1 MKQRLHKILA
11 AAGIA
16 SLRKSEQMITEGR
29 IKVNGVIA
37 NIGDF
42 ADLETDD
49 IVADGNQVSAETKRY
64 LLLNKPTGYVTTVT
78 DPHGRPTVM
87 DLLDVRER
95 IYPIGRLDV
104 DTEGLL
110 LLTNDGD
117 FSQKM
122 AHPSYEIEK
131 TYLAEL
137 SKMLSEESEALL
149 VRGIM
154 LEDGPTSP
162 AKIKIVSNRRRRV
175 EITIHEGRNRII
187 RRMFESIE
195 APVTRLRRIRFGTVE
210 LEDLPKRGYRELTG
224 KEVESLMDLAVESK
238 RTAKPRTPWKK
249 PEEET
254 RNDRR
259 LAFKASRP
267 VRRDGAGERRAT
279 FDSGDSRRPTS
290 KSKRRGGGRRS
301 GASNGRRTASR
312 SGRR

>member
-37 NIGDF
+37 NIGDL

-122 AHPSYEIEK
+122 AHPSFEIEK

>member
-37 NIGDF
+37 NIGDL